1 MKIVFFINR
10 LYGGGAERVVCN
22 LANHLAKINHQI
34 EIICMTDEKQTYGLS
49 TNIRR
54 YGLIKQEERKCFI
67 IDSIIRLYRL
77 IKYLYIHKVDTYIV
91 FLPVTT
97 ILLLQLKVF
106 VKGKIIASERV
117 DPIYYSFQKQKQ
129 LRQVA
134 HKADG
139 WVFQTQEERD
149 WYDTTTGNAKIE
161 IIPNAINPDFF
172 KPLYQG
178 EHRKVIV
185 TAGRLNGQKR
195 HDILIKAFNQ
205 VKDEYPDYNVEIYGA
220 GDEEQKLQDLINSL
234 NIENRV
240 FLKGNYSPIYDKLKD
255 ASLFVLSSDYEGM
268 PNALMEA
275 MALGL
280 PCISTDCDGGGAKF
294 LIENGKNGLLVPK
307 GDILALA
314 SAMRT
319 MLSDSGKAMK
329 LGLEAAKI
337 QNKLAPEV
345 IYGKWEEFI
354 KKVVYSK

>member
-1 MKIVFFINR
+1 MKITFFIGQ

-22 LANHLAKINHQI
+22 LASYLCGKKHQI
-34 EIICMTDEKQTYGLS
+34 EIICMTDEERTYGLS
-49 TNIRR
+49 PDVKR
-54 YGLIKQEERKCFI
+54 YNLLHKRERKHFVT
-67 IDSIIRLYRL
+67 DSIIRFFRL
-77 IKYLYIHKVDTYIV
+77 LKYLINHKIDTYIV
-91 FLPVTT
+91 FLPITT
-97 ILLLQLKVF
+97 ILLLKLRVF
-106 VKGKIIASERV
+106 AKGKVIASERV
-117 DPIYYSFQKQKQ
+117 DPSNYSIQKQKR

-134 HKADG
+134 KKADG

-149 WYDTTTGNAKIE
+149 WYGVATGNAKIE
-161 IIPNAINPDFF
+161 TISNAINPDFI

-185 TAGRLNGQKR
+185 TAGRLNEQKR
-195 HDILIKAFNQ
+195 QDILIMAFNQ
-205 VKDEYPDYNVEIYGA
+205 VKDEFPDYIVEIYGA
-220 GDEEQKLQDLINSL
+220 GNEEQKLQELIDSL
-234 NIENRV
+234 NLKNRV

-255 ASLFVLSSDYEGM
+255 VSLFVLSSDYEGM

-337 QNKLAPEV
+337 QKKLAPEV